1 MVKRRSILALYLPG
15 QPATRHTAPM
25 IANGMA
31 LTEQSSLKS
40 DLKRPRTDPTL
51 AFLLCLHPPCTTPL
65 ALANPLLVPTGGRVA
80 TQ

>member
-1 MVKRRSILALYLPG
+1 MVKRCSILALYLPG

-31 LTEQSSLKS
+31 PTELSSKF